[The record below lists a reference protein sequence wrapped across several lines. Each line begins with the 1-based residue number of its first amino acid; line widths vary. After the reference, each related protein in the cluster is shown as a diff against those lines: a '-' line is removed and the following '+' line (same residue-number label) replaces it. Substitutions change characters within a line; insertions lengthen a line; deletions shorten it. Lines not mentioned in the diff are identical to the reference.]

1 MEQLTIRDYILGT
14 LGATEWLAL
23 FFFFLLGASIY
34 QYTKARKGIKNK
46 PASPNSFSFIHYIKD
61 FQNWT
66 DFVVSILSAY
76 LFVRFGSSLLPPELF
91 GNTEILMLAAVGLGA
106 SWQLLAD
113 KLLDK
118 VRK

>member
-1 MEQLTIRDYILGT
+1 MVELKGYILGT
-14 LGATEWLAL
+14 LGTTEWLAL

-34 QYTKARKGIKNK
+34 QYTKVRKGQKNK
-46 PASPNSFSFIHYIKD
+46 PASPDRFSPMYYVKD

-66 DFVVSILSAY
+66 DFIVSILSAY

>member
-1 MEQLTIRDYILGT
+1 MVELRGYILGT
-14 LGATEWLAL
+14 LGTTEWIAL

-34 QYTKARKGIKNK
+34 QYTKARKGQMNK
-46 PASPNSFSFIHYIKD
+46 AGSPDRFSLSYYVKD

-76 LFVRFGSSLLPPELF
+76 LFVRFGSSLLQPELF
-91 GNTEILMLAAVGLGA
+91 ENFELLLLASVGLGA